1 MRKVSSE
8 RCCSKH
14 CSQTFP
20 QALTRIVHQI
30 FYLKSFDKKR
40 EYGIAVGGQMHS
52 VHGDRRRKYLT
63 LHGVEVC
70 ATAWYLIHG
79 IPKFTFHSYMQRYN
93 EGVLSTAHGNR
104 GCKRP
109 RIGTVQVMGTIVAIV
124 MENADQMPH
133 QMRGIGHGR
142 VDTLK
147 YLPAGNNWKRVM
159 ADANE
164 VRITV
169 SRMSCIG
176 RYPNGRQPLTS
187 SRLYLQYCPRGG
199 LRLELFSDGFF

>member
-1 MRKVSSE
+1 
-8 RCCSKH
+8 
-14 CSQTFP
+14 
-20 QALTRIVHQI
+20 
-30 FYLKSFDKKR
+30 
-40 EYGIAVGGQMHS
+40 MHS

-79 IPKFTFHSYMQRYN
+79 IPKSTFHSYVQRYN
-93 EGVLSTAHGNR
+93 EGVLSIAHGNR
-104 GCKRP
+104 GCKRLW
-109 RIGTVQVMGTIVAIV
+109 IGTVQVMGTIAAI
-124 MENADQMPH
+124 MKENADQMPH
-133 QMRGIGHGR
+133 QMRGIDHGR

-176 RYPNGRQPLTS
+176 RYPDGRQPLTS
-187 SRLYLQYCPRGG
+187 SCLYLQYCPRGE
-199 LRLELFSDGFF
+199 LRLELFIDGFL

>member
-1 MRKVSSE
+1 
-8 RCCSKH
+8 
-14 CSQTFP
+14 
-20 QALTRIVHQI
+20 
-30 FYLKSFDKKR
+30 
-40 EYGIAVGGQMHS
+40 MHS
-52 VHGDRRRKYLT
+52 VHGDCRRKYFA

-79 IPKFTFHSYMQRYN
+79 IPKSTFHSYVQRYN
-93 EGVLSTAHGNR
+93 EGVLSTAHR
-104 GCKRP
+104 KKGCKRL
-109 RIGTVQVMGTIVAIV
+109 RIGTVQVMGTIAAI
-124 MENADQMPH
+124 MKENADQMPH

-169 SRMSCIG
+169 SRMSCIR
-176 RYPNGRQPLTS
+176 RYSDGRQSLTN
-187 SRLYLQYCPRGG
+187 SRFYLLYSPRGG

>member
-1 MRKVSSE
+1 
-8 RCCSKH
+8 
-14 CSQTFP
+14 
-20 QALTRIVHQI
+20 
-30 FYLKSFDKKR
+30 
-40 EYGIAVGGQMHS
+40 MHS

-79 IPKFTFHSYMQRYN
+79 IPKSTFHSYVQRYN

-109 RIGTVQVMGTIVAIV
+109 RIGTVQVMGTIAAIV
-124 MENADQMPH
+124 KENADQMPH

-147 YLPAGNNWKRVM
+147 YLPASNNWKRVM

-164 VRITV
+164 VRIIV

-176 RYPNGRQPLTS
+176 RYLDGRQPLTS

-199 LRLELFSDGFF
+199 LRLELFSDGFL